1 MTRCQRLLVAFALT
15 CSVGAL
21 HAEPALR
28 VLATFSILADFVAQV
43 GGDRVAVT
51 SLVGPDEDAH
61 AFDARASDIRHLSRA
76 DMVVA
81 NGLGFDP
88 WLDRMLAAARFKGA
102 VVIAS
107 AGVTPHVATD
117 AHNDAHGAAHTN
129 EADPHAWLD
138 VRNAIHYV
146 RNIEAALAQRDP
158 DGAATYA
165 ANAAA
170 YRARLEVLDDTL
182 RTRLEALPLAR
193 RTVVTPHDAF
203 GYFARAY
210 GLHFL
215 APAGLSNEAAPSAA
229 AVAALIRQL
238 RDLNVDVVYLETL
251 ADSRLVE
258 RIRQE
263 TGARRGGTLQADA
276 LSAEGDATT
285 YVGLMEHNLR
295 TLTAD
300 PPAH

>member
-1 MTRCQRLLVAFALT
+1 MKHLLLSIAAFAL
-15 CSVGAL
+15 SISSL

-28 VLATFSILADFVAQV
+28 VLTTFSILGDFVTQV
-43 GGDRVAVT
+43 GGDRVVVT
-51 SLVGPDEDAH
+51 SLVGPDQDAH

-88 WLDRMLAAARFKGA
+88 WIDRMLAAARFKGV

-107 AGVTPHVATD
+107 AGITPLAAID
-117 AHNDAHGAAHTN
+117 AHDDAHDEAHSG

-138 VRNAIHYV
+138 VRNAMQYV
-146 RNIEAALAQRDP
+146 RTIEAALAQRDP

-165 ANAAA
+165 ANASA
-170 YRARLEVLDDTL
+170 YLARLDALDDTL
-182 RTRLEALPLAR
+182 RTRLAALPPAR
-193 RTVVTPHDAF
+193 RTVVTPHAAF
-203 GYFARAY
+203 GYFAHAY
-210 GLHFL
+210 GLRFL

-238 RDLNVDVVYLETL
+238 RRLEVPVVYLETL
-251 ADSRLVE
+251 ADSRLIQ
-258 RIRQE
+258 RIRRE
-263 TGARRGGTLQADA
+263 TGAQLGGTLHADA
-276 LSAEGDATT
+276 LSAGGDATT
-285 YVGLMEHNLR
+285 YIGLMEHNLR

-300 PPAH
+300 SVR

>member
-1 MTRCQRLLVAFALT
+1 MTRLLRLLALFAFT
-15 CSVGAL
+15 FSVGSL

-28 VLATFSILADFVAQV
+28 VLATFSILGDFVAQV

-51 SLVGPDEDAH
+51 SLVGPDQDAH

-88 WLDRMLAAARFKGA
+88 WIDRMLAAARFKGT

-107 AGVTPHVATD
+107 AGITPLGATD
-117 AHNDAHGAAHTN
+117 PHDNTDDEAHNDET
-129 EADPHAWLD
+129 DPHAWLD
-138 VRNAIHYV
+138 VRNAMQYV
-146 RNIEAALAQRDP
+146 RTIEAALAQRDP

-170 YRARLEVLDDTL
+170 YLARLDALDDML
-182 RTRLEALPLAR
+182 HTRLAALSPAR
-193 RTVVTPHDAF
+193 RTVVTPHAAF
-203 GYFARAY
+203 GYFAHAY
-210 GLHFL
+210 RLRFL

-238 RDLNVDVVYLETL
+238 RRLEVPVVYLETL
-251 ADSRLVE
+251 ADSRLIE
-258 RIRQE
+258 RIRRE
-263 TGARRGGTLQADA
+263 TGAQLGGTLHADA
-276 LSAEGDATT
+276 LSADGDATT
-285 YVGLMEHNLR
+285 YIGLMEQNLR

-300 PPAH
+300 FVR